1 MSERP
6 SAPQRTEIVEAPIQL
21 DEPQPLPPLPEVSA
35 LIRVRQARD
44 TFEVDGSG
52 LSVAVMDTGLRT
64 THVDFAGRVRTQRS
78 FTGDNNGNPND
89 ASDGNGH
96 GTNVTGII
104 AANADHVGIAP
115 GAGVIP
121 LKVLSN
127 SGGGSFEGI
136 ADALQWVI
144 DHRVEFDI
152 SAVCMSLGDG
162 GNYTSDDFEGDP
174 LRGKLQTLR
183 DNRVA
188 VVIAAGN
195 DYFTHGSQQGMG
207 YPGILR
213 ASVSVGAVYDAVE
226 GGFQYRSGAEAF
238 STAPDRITPFSQR
251 LHESVNP
258 NTRTEILAPGAPVT
272 SSGINNDHGES
283 VQHGTSQA
291 TPVTVG
297 VILLMQ
303 HFLLRTTGELP
314 SVDDLETWLRNGGV
328 RILDGDDEQDN
339 VEHTNLEFIRLDAFG
354 GLDAVRRHLLTRM
367 LATGTALR

>member
-6 SAPQRTEIVEAPIQL
+6 DAPKQTTIVEVPIQL
-21 DEPQPLPPLPEVSA
+21 DEPQPLPPLPDVSA
-35 LIRVRQARD
+35 LIRVHQAREA
-44 TFEVDGSG
+44 FQVDATG
-52 LSVAVMDTGLRT
+52 LSVAILDTGLRT
-64 THVDFAGRVRTQRS
+64 THADFAGRVRAQRN
-78 FTGDNNGNPND
+78 FTGDNNGDPND

-104 AANADHVGIAP
+104 AANADHIGIAP
-115 GAGVIP
+115 GAGVVP

-127 SGGGSFEGI
+127 SGSGDFAGI
-136 ADALQWVI
+136 AEALQWVI
-144 DHRVEFDI
+144 DHRVEFNI
-152 SAVCMSLGDG
+152 SVVCMSLGDG
-162 GNYTSDDFEGDP
+162 GNYMFDEFAGDP
-174 LRGKLQTLR
+174 LRERIQTLH

-195 DYFTHGSQQGMG
+195 DYFTHNSQQGMG

-213 ASVSVGAVYDAVE
+213 SSISVGAVFDAVE
-226 GGFQYRSGAEAF
+226 GGFRYQSGAEAF

-251 LHESVNP
+251 LHESVNQD
-258 NTRTEILAPGAPVT
+258 TRTDVFAPGAPVT

-303 HFLLRTTGELP
+303 EFYLRATGERP
-314 SVDDLETWLRNGGV
+314 AVDDLVTWLRNGGV
-328 RILDGDDEQDN
+328 RILDGDDEHDN

-354 GLDAVRRHLLTRM
+354 GLDAVRRHLLTRI